1 MDISY
6 IVGWIFL
13 LASWIPKPFIKDER
27 KRLGT
32 NLVLVSIATSIFIG
46 SFIHLIT
53 K

>member
-6 IVGWIFL
+6 IIGWIFL

-27 KRLGT
+27 NRTGI
-32 NLVLVSIATSIFIG
+32 NLVLVSIATGIFIG
-46 SFIHLIT
+46 SFIHFIT